1 MPGLRVDHALMAEHA
16 LTIVDVFPP
25 KFPRFR
31 FADNTT
37 PHSRVQQAL
46 YRNPETGKTFT
57 GRGAKPGWL
66 RQALSDGR
74 SMAAFLVTKPLP
86 AGPNAVSM
94 KIALKAAAAFP
105 VEPDPAAD
113 ARPGGSRGRKWDKEM
128 LGFQPRLLP
137 SLPALRED
145 RRAAAWDLDAMGC
158 NAVNGRGTVPC
169 RGMDRAGPCNA
180 PCRAVEALERHRAN
194 NRATGQRRC
203 RAKAANHRSL
213 TPGLARPPGIYPQT
227 PDQSSSSYAQMA
239 PAATR
244 LILGTPCRGPS
255 GHLRHMNLSRPLPAV
270 QHLEHDQALPTQGA
284 GVAVRAGA
292 SACCGESLA
301 GLPPRLTAG
310 LVLGK
315 WDEEMRGSH
324 PVLLS
329 SSAPASRQ
337 PSRGALSSAREAR
350 SRIGRVP
357 ASPGCV
363 AKAR

>member
-1 MPGLRVDHALMAEHA
+1 MAEHA

-169 RGMDRAGPCNA
+169 RG
-180 PCRAVEALERHRAN
+180 EW
-194 NRATGQRRC
+194 TGQ
-203 RAKAANHRSL
+203 
-213 TPGLARPPGIYPQT
+213 
-227 PDQSSSSYAQMA
+227 A
-239 PAATR
+239 PATR
-244 LILGTPCRGPS
+244 HAGLW
-255 GHLRHMNLSRPLPAV
+255 RPWNVIARTTELPAS
-270 QHLEHDQALPTQGA
+270 A
-284 GVAVRAGA
+284 GAVRRR
-292 SACCGESLA
+292 
-301 GLPPRLTAG
+301 PITA
-310 LVLGK
+310 
-315 WDEEMRGSH
+315 R
-324 PVLLS
+324 
-329 SSAPASRQ
+329 
-337 PSRGALSSAREAR
+337 
-350 SRIGRVP
+350 
-357 ASPGCV
+357 
-363 AKAR
+363 